1 MNPYTG
7 LSDEKLMQEYQKGNN
22 MAFEVLFNR
31 HQSRVYPF
39 LFKRVQN
46 TNSRD
51 EIFQNI
57 FFKFHK
63 VRHNYSSDYAFIKWL
78 FTISKSEVA
87 DYFKY
92 KKSVFIQFNEE
103 AISTISE
110 FTPEIDI
117 ELDSLNNLS
126 SNEKKALKLRYYS
139 ENDFQEISKALG
151 TSKANARKIA

>member
-1 MNPYTG
+1 
-7 LSDEKLMQEYQKGNN
+7 
-22 MAFEVLFNR
+22 
-31 HQSRVYPF
+31 
-39 LFKRVQN
+39 
-46 TNSRD
+46 
-51 EIFQNI
+51 
-57 FFKFHK
+57 